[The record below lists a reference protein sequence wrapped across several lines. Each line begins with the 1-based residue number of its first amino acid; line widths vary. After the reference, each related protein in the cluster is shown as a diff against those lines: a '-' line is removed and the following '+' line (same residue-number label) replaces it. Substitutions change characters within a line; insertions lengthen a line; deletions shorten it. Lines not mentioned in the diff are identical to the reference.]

1 MKSNLSNHNF
11 GPIGWPKS
19 SRYMSQAEAFMVIS
33 FCLRRACRF
42 FLQDPTGKCVLGFLE
57 EMNKLVGHDIGF
69 IMSND
74 VFFPKFMKYFG
85 AMYWLRC
92 FKQCEEAGAEEEPLL
107 ESVIPVGVILKPDEP
122 KEYCIVG
129 DQYFINNPPDSA
141 TYESNWSLIE
151 DLNTSHNLVGL
162 LVEGYQWAQGY
173 EKHVEKRYRN
183 DYALAWK
190 YLHNKAL
197 AEFGLTM
204 DNLCIMH

>member
-1 MKSNLSNHNF
+1 MKSNSSYYNS

-19 SRYMSQAEAFMVIS
+19 SRYMSQDEAIFVIS
-33 FCLRRACRF
+33 FCLRRSCRF
-42 FLQDPTGKCVLGFLE
+42 FLQNPTGKSVFGFLE
-57 EMNKLVGHDIGF
+57 DMNKIVGYEIGF

-74 VFFPKFMKYFG
+74 VFFPKLMKYFG

-92 FKQCEEAGAEEEPLL
+92 FKQCEEAGTEEEPLL
-107 ESVIPVGVILKPDEP
+107 ESVIPVGIILKPDEP

-162 LVEGYQWAQGY
+162 LVEGYKWAQGY
-173 EKHVEKRYRN
+173 EKHVEKRYHK

-197 AEFGLTM
+197 AEFGIDESHM
-204 DNLCIMH
+204 KIYH

>member
-1 MKSNLSNHNF
+1 MKKNSSNSNS

-19 SRYMSQAEAFMVIS
+19 SRHMSQAEASFVIT

-42 FLQDPTGKCVLGFLE
+42 FVQDSTGMSVFEFLE
-57 EMNKLVGHDIGF
+57 EMNKLVGHEMGF

-92 FKQCEEAGAEEEPLL
+92 FKQCEEAGTEEEPLL
-107 ESVIPVGVILKPDEP
+107 ESVIPVGIILKPDEP
-122 KEYCIVG
+122 KEYCIVT
-129 DQYFINNPPDSA
+129 DQYFIYNSPNAA
-141 TYESNWSLIE
+141 TYESNWHLIDE
-151 DLNTSHNLVGL
+151 LNTSHNLVGL

-173 EKHVEKRYRN
+173 SKHVEKRYCN
-183 DYALAWK
+183 GYFHAWN

-197 AEFGLTM
+197 AEFDLTM
-204 DNLCIMH
+204 DNLRVMH